1 MADEGW
7 NYARTDGAPALATTD
22 DAAELATS
30 ATSTDFQPASL
41 HDGAASCYSFLANP
55 HMDWTQTY
63 MAGRTQAVATT
74 SFNAFLQLRDDVGGR
89 FLPDHTPPHEQTQY
103 PENQCSNWARN
114 CSDMRAAAMM
124 KPFPQQEFSGS
135 SQNFGLA
142 AEPPPPL
149 ILPQVIESKLQTPQ
163 VKTEGV
169 QEGACS
175 TVKRKSSVPN
185 SPAVAKKLRIQTPSP
200 LPQPIFK
207 VRKEKLGDRI
217 TALQQLVSPFGKTD
231 TASVLHEAIEY
242 IKFLHDQIV
251 SLSSPYLRS
260 GRAVKLQQQQVFMG
274 FSKAKNGEAEEDL
287 RSRGLCLV
295 PLASTYAM
303 ANETA
308 LEFWHPTFR
317 GAFL

>member
-1 MADEGW
+1 MAEEGW

-22 DAAELATS
+22 TAELATS

-41 HDGAASCYSFLANP
+41 HDGAASSYSFLTNP
-55 HMDWTQTY
+55 HMDWTQAY
-63 MAGRTQAVATT
+63 VAGRAPDVATR
-74 SFNAFLQLRDDVGGR
+74 SFNNAFFQLHGDAGSR
-89 FLPDHTPPHEQTQY
+89 FLLDETPPHEQTQY
-103 PENQCSNWARN
+103 AENQCSSWARN
-114 CSDMRAAAMM
+114 CSDMRAAAMI

-135 SQNFGLA
+135 SENFGLA
-142 AEPPPPL
+142 AEPPLPP
-149 ILPQVIESKLQTPQ
+149 ILPQVLEPKLQTPQ
-163 VKTEGV
+163 EGV
-169 QEGACS
+169 QQAACS
-175 TVKRKSSVPN
+175 TAKRKSSVPD
-185 SPAVAKKLRIQTPSP
+185 SPAAAKTLRIQTPSP

-207 VRKEKLGDRI
+207 VRNEKLGDRI

-242 IKFLHDQIV
+242 IKFLHDQVV

-260 GRAVKLQQQQVFMG
+260 GRAVKLQQQQG
-274 FSKAKNGEAEEDL
+274 FSKAKNGEAEDDL

-308 LEFWHPTFR
+308 LEFWHPTFGVTFR
-317 GAFL
+317 